1 MNFSPK
7 CELVLGLESAG
18 WVDSAPG
25 LSCCFISQCGI
36 SETFLST
43 SKLSSVGEGQKTT
56 ETAVLSPLLNTV
68 PTSHQLREASDLSPD
83 TTAVPETSLEI
94 NVTAAALNATGVHS
108 TEVEDVFISATPVV
122 GTKTER
128 LQAST
133 AASPTG
139 ITVIQREHH
148 NMSLSANST
157 EIPSPASTVST
168 LEKNPSDHEVTEPFS
183 ATEEMDDAS
192 SATPTPPPN
201 SVPGEVLPFMTAQPG
216 VFGC

>member
-1 MNFSPK
+1 MEGTRRALLRLAAACCLLCALPALHNS
-7 CELVLGLESAG
+7 SA
-18 WVDSAPG
+18 
-25 LSCCFISQCGI
+25 
-36 SETFLST
+36 
-43 SKLSSVGEGQKTT
+43 GEGQKTT

-68 PTSHQLREASDLSPD
+68 PTSHQLREASDLSPG

-108 TEVEDVFISATPVV
+108 TEVEDAFISATPVV

-133 AASPTG
+133 AASTTG

-148 NMSLSANST
+148 NVSLSANGT

-168 LEKNPSDHEVTEPFS
+168 LEKNPPVHEATEPFS
-183 ATEEMDDAS
+183 TTKEMDDAS
-192 SATPTPPPN
+192 SATPTPPLN
-201 SVPGEVLPFMTAQPG
+201 SVPGRFCPS
-216 VFGC
+216 